1 MIVISGLKSLQVIH
15 LGIVNSKGIAEVKE
29 SLARTVVSIVSML
42 VNMGVCIAVEDGNSH
57 VIGNSGAS
65 IGRVGIQSMVGKSA
79 GWLK

>member
-29 SLARTVVSIVSML
+29 SLARTVVSIVSTL
-42 VNMGVCIAVEDGNSH
+42 VNMGVCIAVEDGDSH
-57 VIGNSGAS
+57 VIGNSSAS
-65 IGRVGIQSMVGKSA
+65 VGCVGIQSMVGKSA